1 MADKP
6 TQSYAQKRERER
18 ARSAEI
24 TLAGQDIAP
33 CPPVKNPTARA
44 EADCSFRRFCERYY
58 PHLFTLAWSD
68 DHLRVIAKIE
78 RVVRFHEMLAVAM
91 PRGSGKTTLCQIA
104 VIWAILSGRH
114 QFVVLVAATEDDAL
128 NLLANIKK
136 HLASNPRLL
145 DDYPEAIYP
154 IRKLEGE
161 TRRCVGQRYYG
172 SPTQIGWSNTEI
184 VMPTIPGS
192 KCSGSIIRVSGI
204 TGKIRGA
211 LYVRSD
217 GNQVRPSLVILDDPQ
232 TDESAR
238 SLLQTSDRFEIING
252 AIRGLAGPTQRTAII
267 IPCTVIRAG
276 DLADKL
282 LDRQTNPHW
291 HGERTKMVYQFP
303 GNAKL
308 WADYAKI
315 RQESLR
321 ADGDGREATEFYR
334 AHRDEMDSGAVVSW
348 PQRFDPDEISAIQH
362 AMNLRFTNEQSF
374 FAEYQNEPMASEL
387 AEEEQLTAT
396 QVAERTN
403 GRMRGEIPTRAS
415 QLTAFI
421 DVHDKLLYYMV
432 AAWEPDFTGYIVDYG
447 VHPDQHR
454 GYFSLRDARATLGR
468 LHPGMGREAAIQ
480 AGLKTLTET
489 LLAREWSKD
498 DGTIMQIGRGLVD
511 SGYVPEMIY
520 SVIRR
525 SGRMSTI
532 MPSKGI
538 GIGPDGKPFSNY
550 IRKAGE
556 QYGFHWR
563 IPSTRGTR
571 ELPTVSID
579 TNFWKT
585 FVTDRLATG
594 MGDGGSLSLYGAPGQ
609 DHQLLSEHLTSEYRI
624 RTQGRNRV
632 VDVWKGR
639 VNVVDNHWFDCLVG
653 CAVGASML
661 GCSLPGVEL
670 VTGKKRQQVGSR
682 RRLSDM
688 QRRIA

>member
-1 MADKP
+1 LPPKPDRP
-6 TQSYAQKRERER
+6 TQSYTQKRERER
-18 ARSAEI
+18 VRSAQL
-24 TLAGQDIAP
+24 TLSGQDIAP
-33 CPPVKNPTARA
+33 LPPVKNPTARA

-58 PHLFTLAWSD
+58 SNLFHLAWSE

-78 RVVRFHEMLAVAM
+78 RIVRFHEMLAVAM
-91 PRGSGKTTLCQIA
+91 PRGSGKTTLCKIA
-104 VIWAILSGRH
+104 VIWAVLSGRH
-114 QFVVLVAATEDDAL
+114 KFVVLICATEDDASH
-128 NLLANIKK
+128 LLTSIKM
-136 HLASNPRLL
+136 HLSSNRLL
-145 DDYPEAIYP
+145 MDDYPEAIYP
-154 IRKLEGE
+154 IHKLEGE

-172 SPTQIGWSNTEI
+172 QPTQIGWSDEI
-184 VMPTIPGS
+184 IMPTIPGS
-192 KCSGSIIRVSGI
+192 KCAGATIRITGI

-211 LYVRSD
+211 LHVRSD
-217 GNQVRPSLVILDDPQ
+217 GNQVRPSLVICDDPQ

-238 SLLQTSDRFEIING
+238 SPLQTTERLSIING
-252 AIRGLAGPTQRTAII
+252 AIRGLAGPTQRVAII
-267 IPCTVIRAG
+267 IPCTVIQVG

-308 WADYAKI
+308 WSDYAKI

-334 AHRDEMDSGAVVSW
+334 LHREEMDEGSVVSW
-348 PQRFDPDEISAIQH
+348 PQCYDPDELSAIQH
-362 AMNLRFTNEQSF
+362 AMNLRFTNEAAF
-374 FAEYQNEPMASEL
+374 FSEYQNEPMASEL
-387 AEEEQLTAT
+387 AEEEQLTAA
-396 QVAERTN
+396 QIAERTN
-403 GRMRGEIPTRAS
+403 GRARGEVPTRAAH
-415 QLTAFI
+415 LTAFV

-432 AAWEPDFTGYIVDYG
+432 VAWESDFTGYVVDYG

-454 GYFSLRDARATLGR
+454 NYFSLRDARATLGR
-468 LHPGMGREAAIQ
+468 LYQGMGREAAIQ
-480 AGLKTLTET
+480 AGLKSLAET

-498 DGTIMQIGRGLVD
+498 DGTVMQIGRGLVD
-511 SGYVPEMIY
+511 SGYVPEMVY

-538 GIGPDGKPFSNY
+538 GIGPDGKPFSQY
-550 IRKAGE
+550 IRKSGE
-556 QYGFHWR
+556 QYGHHWR
-563 IPSTRGTR
+563 IPSTKGTR
-571 ELPTVSID
+571 ELATVSID

-585 FVTDRLATG
+585 FVADRLATG
-594 MGDGGSLSLYGAPGQ
+594 LGDGGSLSLYGATGQ

-653 CAVGASML
+653 CAAAASML
-661 GCSLPGVEL
+661 GACLPGMNPLSPGV
-670 VTGKKRQQVGSR
+670 KRKPISMR
-682 RRLSDM
+682 R
-688 QRRIA
+688 Q